1 MNDVDVLIVG
11 GGISGLANAW
21 WLARTGLSVAVWER
35 AARAGGKI
43 ESHAQDGYTTE
54 RGAALIMNFRPE
66 VNRLL
71 TETGLDTAKIMRG
84 PCAHR
89 YLLRDGCLEP
99 LPMSLGAMFA
109 SSMWS
114 RRARLRMALEPF
126 VPRNRRDDET
136 VAEFVR
142 RRLGPDMLE
151 QAMEPYIAGPLAS
164 VPEHAEARSVLPRLT
179 ALERRYGSL
188 ALGVL
193 AHKLAHR
200 RTACPTEAFSFAGGT
215 AELVKALAAT
225 PEIGF
230 LGGCRVTALEPT
242 RHGWRASASRGGH
255 ERSLHARHL
264 VLSVPA
270 HAAAALL
277 TPLDSALA
285 DLLTGIEYAPLS
297 IVHLG
302 FDRVAVEHP
311 LDGTGFLVPR
321 REKESRVLSGNLW
334 ASSLFPGRAPDGK
347 VLLTSYLG
355 GARTPDAA
363 AWCDDRSVSNVL
375 SVLQPM
381 LGIRD
386 APEMV
391 RIDRHRRGLPLYH
404 GTYQCRM
411 QAIYDRLAHLPGL
424 HLAAN
429 YRDGV
434 SIRSCCLRRR
444 GRETHMRHTRPPGP
458 RECDRTFE
466 RDSGNG
472 GFSIGA
478 GRNQCCGGT
487 RIPPRH
493 KRWEQRR

>member
-11 GGISGLANAW
+11 GGISGLASAW
-21 WLARTGLSVAVWER
+21 WLARRDLSVAVWER
-35 AARAGGKI
+35 AARPGGKI
-43 ESHAQDGYTTE
+43 QSDSRDGYTTE
-54 RGAALIMNFRPE
+54 RAAALIMNFRPE

-71 TETGLDTAKIMRG
+71 AETRLDAEKIMRS

-89 YLLRDGCLEP
+89 YLVRDGRLMP

-109 SSMWS
+109 SPMWS

-126 VPRNRRDDET
+126 IPRGRRENET

-142 RRLGPDMLE
+142 RRLGRDLLE
-151 QAMEPYIAGPLAS
+151 HAMEPYVAGPLAS
-164 VPEHAEARSVLPRLT
+164 SPEHAEARSVLPRLT
-179 ALERRYGSL
+179 ALEQRYGSL

-193 AHKLAHR
+193 AHKLARR

-215 AELVKALAAT
+215 SELVDCLAAT
-225 PEIGF
+225 PGIAF
-230 LGGCRVTALEPT
+230 QGGCRVTALEPT
-242 RHGWRASASRGGH
+242 SHGWRVTASRGDH
-255 ERSLHARHL
+255 ERSLYARQL

-277 TPLDSALA
+277 APLDSTLA
-285 DLLTGIEYAPLS
+285 GLLAGIEYAPLS

-302 FDRVAVEHP
+302 LDRAAVDHP

-321 REKESRVLSGNLW
+321 RESESRVLSGNLW

-363 AWCDDRSVSNVL
+363 AWDDDRSVSNVL
-375 SVLQPM
+375 SVLEPM

-386 APEMV
+386 APQMA

-404 GTYQCRM
+404 GAYRCRM
-411 QAIYDRLAHLPGL
+411 QGIDDRLARLPGL

-434 SIRSCCLRRR
+434 SIRDRVVC
-444 GRETHMRHTRPPGP
+444 GDAIAKHI
-458 RECDRTFE
+458 CDTLGHPSVIAPVN
-466 RDSGNG
+466 RDLGM
-472 GFSIGA
+472 A
-478 GRNQCCGGT
+478 AY
-487 RIPPRH
+487 
-493 KRWEQRR
+493 